1 MTHLKQN
8 LRGEVST
15 DRSEGFRDTRRNWL
29 GKVPFVENS
38 RDSLLFLIAW
48 CGPQF
53 CQHDPGDGQIPKTSI
68 VQWTIEAFKNI
79 LSH

>member
-48 CGPQF
+48 CVRNFASMIQVTDKFQKRP
-53 CQHDPGDGQIPKTSI
+53 
-68 VQWTIEAFKNI
+68 
-79 LSH
+79 